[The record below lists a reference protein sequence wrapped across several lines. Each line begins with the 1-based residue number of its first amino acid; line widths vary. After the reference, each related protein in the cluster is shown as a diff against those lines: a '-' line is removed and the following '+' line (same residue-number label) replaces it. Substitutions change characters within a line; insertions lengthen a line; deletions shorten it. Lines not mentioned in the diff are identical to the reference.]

1 MSDDEKIL
9 LFPFNRVKDKNN
21 IGPKQTDYA
30 RRIKKEQTKK
40 FTEQVVDELA
50 LKLIKEFS
58 GLAMKTHT
66 IEFTKDFAFLV
77 DVLRSLVKRDFGM
90 NHIVQKMV
98 DKSVVIKENNQGNQ
112 VATINYDAFGYK
124 PKSKPLSEDVSD
136 ELNGGGIEFIPDF
149 DPHEDK

>member
-9 LFPFNRVKDKNN
+9 MFPFNKVKNKANVGPQDTGYAKRV
-21 IGPKQTDYA
+21 
-30 RRIKKEQTKK
+30 KKEQTKK

-77 DVLRSLVKRDFGM
+77 DVLRSLVKRDFNL

-98 DKSVVIKENNQGNQ
+98 DKSVIIKDNNQGAQ
-112 VATINYDAFGYK
+112 VATINYEAFGYK